1 MEVIGLSILENTIR
15 QYLKVFPGHQ
25 VPAKAGLSQVGC
37 SANSSSMKNI
47 PSVT

>member
-25 VPAKAGLSQVGC
+25 VLVRARWAALLTR
-37 SANSSSMKNI
+37 AA
-47 PSVT
+47 